1 MNKKIF
7 DTAKKFERILKE
19 SMSEIQELG
28 SKTGNIS
35 QENYIK
41 YALAD
46 RKKIFNILRNFFEEE
61 GRDDFITLFGV
72 YCNFYIRGNYNL
84 VLPEKNFGISE
95 LWDVI
100 TEGNFQ
106 KYLLLIQE
114 GIYEQ
119 KEKFFESAL
128 KIKEFKGYSLPHLY
142 LFIFSVQKYDKAAGE
157 DKRSFKKQKDFLDD
171 IYEHYNKMNPDLREY
186 VLGAGEFVV
195 RENFNPALDENFL
208 PYVKVVDFFQDF
220 TFDVIR
226 GALPSYT
233 IYRNFHDCHEIYR
246 VVSTIRKGY
255 DEFKKIVQ
263 DDFKKYPEAKNMFD
277 SIFGFL
283 DVICPPENNLTE
295 EQSLQFFMAQNTL
308 KEKLDLLSRLF
319 LYNGSNKFKKE
330 LASAIRSS
338 IPLEW
343 RDDGVLA
350 HKLAYLKIPVRISNA
365 GSFLLDQMEKLKLQK
380 KRDALV
386 RDFTHRYKNL
396 KATRLGEIAESL
408 LKMEDEQEKKWG
420 RELLLEQA
428 RKETLTKEATMLH
441 MRYSGDID
449 RLIKSLKN
457 SLADDGEGISDV
469 LQMTALNCF
478 VEFFYDETGDDAEV
492 MREQLS
498 RLWTSLDDKKISFE
512 RQVIFDKKN
521 TLDWLKENGLLLK
534 IEFDECWQ
542 KISLNRNDYAEIF
555 LRAILLEML
564 KNFLKH
570 GEAEKPLE
578 LIFHSA
584 EKVLRVSMRNS
595 ISETKGLIPST
606 KYGLKSMDETLKT
619 LYASPSV
626 PVPENCVRY
635 SQDGEFFSTELEM
648 PAAIFLKGETT
659 DE

>member
-1 MNKKIF
+1 MNKKIYEV
-7 DTAKKFERILKE
+7 AKEFEKIFQK

-28 SKTGNIS
+28 SKTGNIP
-35 QENYIK
+35 QEK
-41 YALAD
+41 YNEYPFND
-46 RKKIFNILRNFFEEE
+46 RKQMLDMLKKFFAEETRN
-61 GRDDFITLFGV
+61 DFVTLFGI
-72 YCNFYIRGNYNL
+72 YCNFYIKKNYHL
-84 VLPEKNFGISE
+84 VLSGENFGISE

-100 TEGNFQ
+100 TDDKFQ
-106 KYLLLIQE
+106 KYLLLIQQ
-114 GIYEQ
+114 GIFEQ
-119 KEKFFESAL
+119 KEKFFKDAL

-142 LFIFSVQKYDKAAGE
+142 LFVFAVQKYDKAADE
-157 DKRSFKKQKDFLDD
+157 DNRSSKKQKEYLDT
-171 IYEHYNKMNPDLREY
+171 IYSHYNKMNHDLREY
-186 VLGAGEFVV
+186 ALGTGKFVE

-208 PYVKVVDFFQDF
+208 PYVKAVDFFQDF

-233 IYRNFHDCHEIYR
+233 IYRNFHDRCEIYR
-246 VVSTIRKGY
+246 VVNTLKKGY

-263 DDFKKYPEAKNMFD
+263 DDFEKYPEAKNIFD
-277 SIFGFL
+277 SIFGLL
-283 DVICPPENNLTE
+283 DVIYPPENNLTE
-295 EQSLQFFMAQNTL
+295 EQSLEFFIAQNTL

-319 LYNGSNKFKKE
+319 LDDDSGKFKKE
-330 LASAIRSS
+330 LASAIRSGV
-338 IPLEW
+338 PQEW
-343 RDDGVLA
+343 RDDDVPA
-350 HKLAYLKIPVRISNA
+350 HRAAYLKIPVRISNA
-365 GSFLLDQMEKLKLQK
+365 GSFLLDQIEKLKLQK
-380 KRDALV
+380 KRDELV

-428 RKETLTKEATMLH
+428 RKETLTKEAAMLH

-457 SLADDGEGISDV
+457 SLSDDGEGISEI

-492 MREQLS
+492 MREQVK
-498 RLWTSLDDKKISFE
+498 RLWTNLDDKKISFE

-521 TLDWLKENGLLLK
+521 TLDWLKENGFLLK
-534 IEFDECWQ
+534 IKVDECWQ

-555 LRAILLEML
+555 LRAIFLEML

-570 GEAEKPLE
+570 GESEKPLE
-578 LIFHSA
+578 LIFHSD
-584 EKVLRVSMRNS
+584 ENILRVSMRNS
-595 ISETKGLIPST
+595 ISEAKNLIPST

-619 LYASPSV
+619 LYAGQGV

-635 SQDGEFFSTELEM
+635 SQDDELFITELEM
-648 PAAIFLKGETT
+648 PAEIFLKGEKT